1 MLCLPSSFW
10 KRRGRP
16 VGPGN
21 LPKGL
26 PETMLGCLH
35 LSGRGGGQGKDYPPL
50 RGSPRCQESRNGGG
64 EECQLGGQPCNL
76 PCPHRVEGRGPAPKA
91 GSWELWRRS
100 LSTCRG
106 TAASFCACR
115 ARGGRHG
122 GRQGAAVG
130 CGAVGWQVLA
140 SGMAGKVPGLAARWE
155 KGRRGCPQTPQHAV
169 PGGWSPHW
177 PLLLFPVVTQ
187 NGPAGPAWSELAQLC
202 TFQGGAHQGIDA
214 RGGGAL
220 QGGVWGEQVG
230 DSLAGGWALARA
242 EAGTLPHL
250 CHYRNPEGLLGSQQ
264 SCLLVSPFP
273 SGPSTPHRPS
283 CACCPSLA
291 PLPAPAGDLLGP
303 RGAGGRWGWASTP
316 SWFCPSFCRASSKTS
331 PWFTGNVAL
340 TPWLMGHT
348 GAKKTPVEGGAGVCC
363 GH

>member
-1 MLCLPSSFW
+1 MGEGRSVSS
-10 KRRGRP
+10 
-16 VGPGN
+16 V
-21 LPKGL
+21 
-26 PETMLGCLH
+26 
-35 LSGRGGGQGKDYPPL
+35 
-50 RGSPRCQESRNGGG
+50 GSPATCRVPTGWRG
-64 EECQLGGQPCNL
+64 EAQPPKQGHGSSGEDPCLLAGEL
-76 PCPHRVEGRGPAPKA
+76 PPPSVPAGPVEGGTGADR
-91 GSWELWRRS
+91 EQLWVVG
-100 LSTCRG
+100 LWV
-106 TAASFCACR
+106 
-115 ARGGRHG
+115 GRCWLQVWL
-122 GRQGAAVG
+122 GR
-130 CGAVGWQVLA
+130 CLGWQ
-140 SGMAGKVPGLAARWE
+140 PG
-155 KGRRGCPQTPQHAV
+155 GRRGAGGV
-169 PGGWSPHW
+169 PKPLSTLYQGGWSPHW